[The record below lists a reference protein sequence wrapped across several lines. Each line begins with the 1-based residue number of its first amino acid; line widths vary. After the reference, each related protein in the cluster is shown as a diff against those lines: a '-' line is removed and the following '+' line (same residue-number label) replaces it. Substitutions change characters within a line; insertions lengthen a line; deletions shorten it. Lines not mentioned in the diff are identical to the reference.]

1 MATPR
6 KRRPTPLAPIPPA
19 EPVKDNIEG
28 FIEEVTTDLFERLA
42 EAEKIEDKPEPIFR
56 EETIV
61 PTDDVGPRFVE
72 VEKPPAVTPA
82 PAPKSATVPQPVPK
96 RHPRN
101 IPKFSRTK

>member
-6 KRRPTPLAPIPPA
+6 KRRPNPLAPIPSA
-19 EPVKDNIEG
+19 EPVKDNIEE

-72 VEKPPAVTPA
+72 VERTPTAIPAS
-82 PAPKSATVPQPVPK
+82 APKPVTTPQPMSK